1 MKQKLHRNMF
11 EFILC
16 WLTTPGH
23 RACPGV
29 LVDIPSDVPLEKID
43 FSLATG
49 YQFQRASLLGVG
61 AIFSFQYWDPHLT

>member
-1 MKQKLHRNMF
+1 MKQKNPRKIF
-11 EFILC
+11 ELILF
-16 WLTTPGH
+16 WLNTPVH
-23 RACPGV
+23 SACPGV